1 MNYKKDFPIFK
12 NKNLVYLDSSATSQK
27 PKVVLDAISDY
38 YENYNANVRRGL
50 YPIAEKATEKVEE
63 VRRKVAKFIN
73 AKSEKEIIFVRNT
86 TEAINLVMY
95 AFGKQHVKKGDKIAT
110 TILEHHSNFVPWQ
123 QLALE
128 KEADFQV
135 LDFDKT
141 YNIAFKNLENTKLL
155 AITHVSNV
163 LGTILPLENIIKELK
178 EENPQ
183 LKILVDA
190 AQSVPHMSVD
200 VQALGADF
208 VAFSGHKMMAA
219 TGVGILYAKQEL
231 LDAMQ
236 PFLYGGEMIKEV
248 GLERTIFADSPFK
261 FEAGTPDIASIISLG
276 SAIDYLESVGMETIQ
291 KHEKELMAYCI
302 PQIEKIHN
310 LTMYGPKTIDQRS
323 GLISFTIEGIH
334 PHDIAQILG
343 DKNICIRSGHHC
355 AMPLHKRLG
364 IPATARASFYIYN
377 DFSDIDA
384 LIEGIKHAKTI
395 FEKKS

>member
-208 VAFSGHKMMAA
+208 VAFSGHKMM
-219 TGVGILYAKQEL
+219 
-231 LDAMQ
+231 
-236 PFLYGGEMIKEV
+236 
-248 GLERTIFADSPFK
+248 
-261 FEAGTPDIASIISLG
+261 
-276 SAIDYLESVGMETIQ
+276 
-291 KHEKELMAYCI
+291 
-302 PQIEKIHN
+302 
-310 LTMYGPKTIDQRS
+310 
-323 GLISFTIEGIH
+323 
-334 PHDIAQILG
+334 
-343 DKNICIRSGHHC
+343 
-355 AMPLHKRLG
+355 
-364 IPATARASFYIYN
+364 
-377 DFSDIDA
+377 
-384 LIEGIKHAKTI
+384 
-395 FEKKS
+395 